1 MLYRGFE
8 VVYITKTRS
17 CNFKKVSTSSFRVSL
32 FLHYKFSQAKRTVNM
47 AEGITVALFYKY
59 VPIDCVAD
67 VAANQKSTCLKLG
80 LTGRVRLAHE
90 GVNGLIAGKL
100 SALQQ

>member
-1 MLYRGFE
+1 MRKNWNSNWIRCTYLAR
-8 VVYITKTRS
+8 VVYPEGFPTI
-17 CNFKKVSTSSFRVSL
+17 
-32 FLHYKFSQAKRTVNM
+32 SQAKRTVNM